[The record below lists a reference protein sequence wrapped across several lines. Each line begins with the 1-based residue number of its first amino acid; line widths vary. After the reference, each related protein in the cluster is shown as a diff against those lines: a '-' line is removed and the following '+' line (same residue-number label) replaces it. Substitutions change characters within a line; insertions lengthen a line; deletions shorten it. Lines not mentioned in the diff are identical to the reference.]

1 MWIQK
6 VIEELKKMIELAHIG
21 GGKEKIN
28 KQHMKGKMTARERID
43 VLLDAGTFNE
53 IGSFVKS
60 KNNGFRKQPNECLGD
75 GVVTGYGKVNGVLVY
90 VISQDFTVAGGSLG
104 ESHALKI
111 CNLMDMAMDNKA
123 PVISINDS
131 GGARIEEGVHSL
143 SGYSEIFL
151 RNTLASGVI
160 PQISVIL
167 GSCAGGACYSPG
179 ICDFIFM
186 TEKTSQMFITG
197 PRVVK
202 TVTGVSSSLE
212 DLGGSDIH
220 SKTSGVVHFVYPD
233 DETCL
238 GGVKDL
244 LSYLPK
250 NYTEKPPENH
260 VRLHTSCNGL
270 DEIVPDNQKKVY
282 DIKKVIDKIVDKDSF
297 LEVHKNYAQNIVVGF
312 SRLNGKPVGIVA
324 NQPYHLGGAIDINA
338 SDKAA
343 RFVRF
348 CDCFNVPLLTLVDV
362 TGFLP
367 GIDQEQDGII
377 RHGAKLLYAF
387 SEATVPKVSLILR
400 KAYGGAYIAMNSK
413 KLGADV
419 VFAWPIAQVAVMGA
433 EGAVDIIFRKE
444 IKKSSDPVA
453 TRNQYIEEYKKEFM
467 NPYVASANGFVDE
480 IILPEVTRKKLIDA
494 FEMLKDKDTTI
505 PGKKH
510 GNIPL

>member
-6 VIEELKKMIELAHIG
+6 AIEELKKMIELAHIG
-21 GGKEKIN
+21 GGKDKIN
-28 KQHMKGKMTARERID
+28 KQHLKGKLTARERID
-43 VLLDAGTFNE
+43 KLLDPGTFNE

-60 KNNGFRKQPNECLGD
+60 KNHGFGKQPNECLGD

-123 PVISINDS
+123 PVVSINDS

-202 TVTGVSSSLE
+202 TVTGMNSSLE
-212 DLGGSDIH
+212 DLGGSRIH
-220 SKTSGVVHFVYPD
+220 AQKSGVVHFAYPS

-238 GGVKDL
+238 EGVKQL
-244 LSYLPK
+244 LGYLPK
-250 NYTEKPPENH
+250 NYTEKPPMEKGKYH
-260 VRLHTSCNGL
+260 VDCPGL
-270 DEIVPDNQKKVY
+270 DDIVPDNQKKVY
-282 DIKKVIDKIVDKDSF
+282 DIKKVIQKISDKDSF
-297 LEVHKNYAQNIVVGF
+297 LEVHKEYALNMVVGF
-312 SRLNGKPVGIVA
+312 ARLNGRSIGIVA

-419 VFAWPIAQVAVMGA
+419 VFAWPIAEVAVMGA

-444 IKKSSDPVA
+444 IENSDDPVA
-453 TRNQYIEEYKKEFM
+453 TRNQYIDDYKKKFM
-467 NPYVASANGFVDE
+467 NPYIASANGFVDE
-480 IILPEVTRKKLIDA
+480 VILPEVTRKKLMDA
-494 FEMLKDKDTTI
+494 FDMLQDKDVQI

>member
-6 VIEELKKMIELAHIG
+6 AIEELKKRIELAHIG

-28 KQHMKGKMTARERID
+28 KQHLKGKLTARERID
-43 VLLDAGTFNE
+43 ILLDSGTFNE

-60 KNNGFRKQPNECLGD
+60 KDPGFGKQLDESLGD
-75 GVVTGYGKVNGVLVY
+75 GVVTGYGNINGVLVY
-90 VISQDFTVAGGSLG
+90 VFSQDFTVIGGSLG

-111 CNLMDMAMDNKA
+111 CRLMDMALDNKA
-123 PVISINDS
+123 PIISINDS

-160 PQISVIL
+160 PQIAVIL
-167 GSCAGGACYSPG
+167 GSSAGGACYSPG

-186 TEKTSQMFITG
+186 TEHTSHMFITG

-202 TVTGVSSSLE
+202 TVTGVSSSLD
-212 DLGGSDIH
+212 DLGGSNVH
-220 SKTSGVVHFVYPD
+220 TKRSGVAHFAYAN
-233 DETCL
+233 DEECL
-238 GGVKDL
+238 QGVKDL

-250 NYTEKPPENH
+250 NYTQKPPEKKVKLSVASH
-260 VRLHTSCNGL
+260 GL

-282 DIKKVIDKIVDKDSF
+282 DIKKVIEKVSDKDSF
-297 LEVHKNYAQNIVVGF
+297 LEVHKNYALNMVVGF
-312 SRLNGKPVGIVA
+312 ARMDGKVLGIVA
-324 NQPYHLGGAIDINA
+324 NQPNCLSGAIDINA

-343 RFVRF
+343 RFVRT
-348 CDCFNVPLLTLVDV
+348 CDCFNIPILTLVDV

-413 KLGADV
+413 KLGADIV
-419 VFAWPIAQVAVMGA
+419 YAWPIAQIAVMGA

-444 IKKSSDPVA
+444 IGKSEDPIA
-453 TRNQYIEEYKKEFM
+453 KRNQYIENYRERFM
-467 NPYVASANGFVDE
+467 NPYVASENGYVDE
-480 IILPEVTRKKLIDA
+480 VIPPEVTRKKLIDA
-494 FEMLKDKDTTI
+494 FEMLKDKDISI